1 MKDGKTPIAMRNVV
15 PFGPQHPV
23 LPEPIHL
30 DLVLEDEKV
39 VDVIPS
45 IGYVHRGLE
54 KLVERKDYQEFVYVA
69 ERVCGICSFIHGL
82 AYCMAVEA
90 IMGIEVPPRAHYL
103 RVIWSELSRLHSHLM
118 WLGLAADAMGFE
130 SLFMHSWRLR
140 EKILDL
146 IEETTGGRVIFGS
159 CRIGGVRRDIN
170 PEMLGRVVGVCKDL
184 EKEVRQIGGVF
195 LTDRSVRHRMAG
207 IGVLSREQAYELG
220 AVGPMARA
228 SGLAMDTRLLGYA
241 AYGELELEPVVE
253 TAGDC
258 LARCAVRIRELSQ
271 SFGLIYQA
279 AAKMPG
285 GEVSVKVAG
294 APDGEYHARAEQPR
308 GEVIYYVKGDGGKL
322 LKRFRIRTP
331 TFANLP
337 ALVTMLKGCD
347 LPDVPVLVLTIDP
360 CISCMER

>member
-1 MKDGKTPIAMRNVV
+1 
-15 PFGPQHPV
+15 
-23 LPEPIHL
+23 
-30 DLVLEDEKV
+30 
-39 VDVIPS
+39 
-45 IGYVHRGLE
+45 
-54 KLVERKDYQEFVYVA
+54 VA
-69 ERVCGICSFIHGL
+69 ERICGICSFIHGL
-82 AYCMAVEA
+82 TYCMAVEA

-118 WLGLAADAMGFE
+118 WLGLTADALGFE

-159 CRIGGVRRDIN
+159 CRIGGVRRDVDADTLARI
-170 PEMLGRVVGVCKDL
+170 VQVCRDL
-184 EKEVRQIGGVF
+184 EKEVRQIGKVF
-195 LTDRSVRHRMAG
+195 LNDNSVKHRMCG
-207 IGVLSREQAYELG
+207 VGVLGREQAYELG
-220 AVGPMARA
+220 AVGPMVRA
-228 SGLAMDTRLLGYA
+228 SGVATDTRLLGYA
-241 AYGELELEPVVE
+241 AYGELEVEPVVE

-258 LARCAVRIRELSQ
+258 HARCAVRIRELSQ
-271 SFGLIYQA
+271 SFDLIYQA
-279 AAKMPG
+279 AARIPPG
-285 GEVSVKVAG
+285 AVAVKVTG

-337 ALVTMLKGCD
+337 ALVTTLKGCD